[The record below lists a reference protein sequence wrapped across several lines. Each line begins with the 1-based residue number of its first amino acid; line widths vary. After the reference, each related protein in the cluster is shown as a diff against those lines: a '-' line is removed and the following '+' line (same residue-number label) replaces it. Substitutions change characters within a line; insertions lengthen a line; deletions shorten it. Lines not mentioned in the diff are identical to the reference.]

1 MSGHHSNW
9 MSLLPIAYT
18 YLSKYIL
25 KGPSMILYLLLSQV
39 LTFIR
44 EEGVFQ
50 IKDGYEKKEKSNKN
64 L

>member
-1 MSGHHSNW
+1 
-9 MSLLPIAYT
+9 
-18 YLSKYIL
+18 
-25 KGPSMILYLLLSQV
+25 MILYLLLSQV